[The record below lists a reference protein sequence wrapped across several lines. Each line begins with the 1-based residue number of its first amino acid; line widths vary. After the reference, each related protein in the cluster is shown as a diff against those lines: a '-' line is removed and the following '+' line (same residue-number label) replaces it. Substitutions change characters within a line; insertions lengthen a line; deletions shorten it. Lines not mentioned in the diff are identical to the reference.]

1 MLKVR
6 VMGTKKDIKW
16 FANNLRESDQ
26 ISIVEFSEIYQNKGT
41 NNYFRAYLEVES
53 SKEKEK

>member
-16 FANNLRESDQ
+16 FRDLLRDCSR
-26 ISIVEFSEIYQNKGT
+26 IKVIEFSDGLYRGGTEKKGRRIT
-41 NNYFRAYLEVES
+41 
-53 SKEKEK
+53 KEK